1 MKIVKSLV
9 AVAVAAVML
18 NGVVAKAYADEVQVE
33 ANAKAEVVCET
44 TGQYGQNTNC
54 KAKSDA
60 TASAIVKRDGVV
72 THEVVDTGLDAQGIA
87 MSVGTVVT
95 GVAATVARIRMGK

>member
-1 MKIVKSLV
+1 MVKSIV

-18 NGVVAKAYADEVQVE
+18 NGYVAPVSADEVEVE
-33 ANAKAEVVCET
+33 ANATAEVVCET
-44 TGQYGQNTNC
+44 GQYGQNVNC
-54 KAKSDA
+54 TAKSDSS
-60 TASAIVKRDGVV
+60 ASAIVKRDGVI

-95 GVAATVARIRMGK
+95 GIVASVARIRMGK